1 MSDRDTILDVNG
13 LSVYIQTDYGLV
25 HAVQEVS
32 FQVRPGKVMGIVGES
47 GCGKSMTCMAV
58 LGLLPAAA
66 AITQGSVRLRGKE
79 LTDLKESDFR
89 RIRGKELSLV
99 LQNPMTAFNPVLT
112 VGKQFAETLR
122 THQNLSRKQADQLAV
137 DCLKQV
143 GLLEAEKIL
152 GQYPFELSG
161 GMLQR
166 IMVALS
172 VSMKPALLIAD
183 EPTTALDSVNRRK
196 VMEMFRRIKEE
207 ENTAILLVSHDL
219 SFIGELADEVMVMKQ
234 GRIVEKAAATELMT
248 CPQHEYTKLLL
259 DARLTADSRKRIGV
273 ETK

>member
-13 LSVYIQTDYGLV
+13 LSVHIQTDYGLV

-32 FQVRPGKVMGIVGES
+32 FQVGPGKVMGIVGES